1 MTTFT
6 VHAPDGDAVAAA
18 RADRLTFLPEK
29 MSWGALL
36 LPVLWAPWRRL
47 WWALAGWI
55 VVTVAIDLIG
65 GHVDAGLAAVVSIG
79 FMVWFALA
87 GNDLRR
93 WALERRGEILV
104 GVVEAR
110 DAAEAEARFLAHLAD
125 PSRPRFGRVEP
136 TPAPAAERPAPAT
149 PRGAPSSP
157 AHSPVVGWA
166 VPGDRP

>member
-18 RADRLTFLPEK
+18 RADRLTYLPEK

-36 LPVLWAPWRRL
+36 LPMVWAPWRRL
-47 WWALAGWI
+47 WWAFAAWI
-55 VVTVAIDLIG
+55 VATVAIDLFAAR
-65 GHVDAGLAAVVSIG
+65 VDAGLAAVVSIG
-79 FMVWFALA
+79 FALWFALA

-93 WALERRGEILV
+93 WAAERRGDRLV

-110 DAAEAEARFLAHLAD
+110 DEAEAEARFLAHLAD
-125 PSRPRFGRVEP
+125 PSRPRFGRVEAAP
-136 TPAPAAERPAPAT
+136 SPAADRPAPSLAR
-149 PRGAPSSP
+149 PASASP
-157 AHSPVVGWA
+157 AQAPVVGWA